1 MEDTNISRNKRRRMR
16 EKDRMIM
23 LNEELVHLR
32 QQMAA
37 LKEGS
42 NRSSTE
48 MAELR
53 CTNKQLLDSLHT
65 ERESFQAPRQVSE
78 ELNDLEEADAL
89 VYQPTTTEHRTPF
102 KDQESQTDV
111 ESYPDFL
118 IFNYHANEKEDLKE
132 ENSSLKEEIEKL
144 QKQLADERKN
154 NEDNKVQIESLRVKA
169 KTFEDHSTLL
179 AYELHEM
186 TVDRNSLL
194 NALEGKHEKIKT
206 IEAKWKAKVKKMADQ
221 HEVKLY
227 DEQVKSYR
235 LRVQNKNL
243 KAELDQVKNEM
254 EDQKLQLTVTNFLND
269 IVNDV
274 EGLVK
279 QREIASLRDHIQ
291 QLQFELA
298 QAENVKRLQQHKE
311 EQGAEEYKKLF
322 DQYQIVEQQN
332 QLLEEDNTLLKKR
345 VLVMRQENTEAH
357 EKFLEEQTDRINAKM
372 SFVAQIKQLE
382 ENCTSLK
389 EANVTLSKDGQRLK
403 SAFERK
409 HQDNDGLMEV
419 IEDLMQR
426 VAEKENIIE
435 ELQAKKRR
443 GCIRRFGDIVDLERN
458 DGKTDVIVNEGVS
471 TVSYTL
477 DEGLIE
483 FGTAID
489 DGDFGRAITFLES
502 LDMTPETE
510 AMWKTLS
517 KLAVQEGNLPVAE
530 RCYAALGDV
539 SKARFL
545 HQVNELVDDIESKTG
560 MDGSRHPLVQAK
572 LAVLNKQ
579 FKKAEGIYLEQGMID
594 QAMEMYQ
601 ELHKWDDSLE
611 IAARKGHP
619 ELENLR
625 SNYLQYLSTSG
636 QEEKAGEV
644 KESQGEYME
653 AINLYM
659 KAGLPARAARLA
671 LSHDVCNVL

>member
-1 MEDTNISRNKRRRMR
+1 MSDTSISRNKRRRMR
-16 EKDRMIM
+16 EKDSMIM

-53 CTNKQLLDSLHT
+53 CTNKQLLDSLFT
-65 ERESFQAPRQVSE
+65 EQENCQAPRQVSE
-78 ELNDLEEADAL
+78 ELAASLEEMDA
-89 VYQPTTTEHRTPF
+89 YICQSATTKHCTSF
-102 KDQESQTDV
+102 KDKESETDV
-111 ESYPDFL
+111 ESQPDL
-118 IFNYHANEKEDLKE
+118 QISNDDANEKEDLKE
-132 ENSSLKEEIEKL
+132 ENSSLKEAIKEL

-154 NEDNKVQIESLRVKA
+154 NEDNKFQIESLRVKA

-227 DEQVKSYR
+227 DEQVKSYQ

-243 KAELDQVKNEM
+243 KAELDQVKSEL
-254 EDQKLQLTVTNFLND
+254 EGQKLQLTVTTFLND

-357 EKFLEEQTDRINAKM
+357 EKFLEEQTDRITAKM

-389 EANVTLSKDGQRLK
+389 EANATLSRDGQRLK
-403 SAFERK
+403 HAFERK
-409 HQDNDGLMEV
+409 NQDNDGLMEV
-419 IEDLMQR
+419 IEELMEK
-426 VAEKENIIE
+426 VEEKENIIE

-443 GCIRRFGDIVDLERN
+443 GCLRRLLCWR
-458 DGKTDVIVNEGVS
+458 
-471 TVSYTL
+471 
-477 DEGLIE
+477 
-483 FGTAID
+483 
-489 DGDFGRAITFLES
+489 
-502 LDMTPETE
+502 
-510 AMWKTLS
+510 
-517 KLAVQEGNLPVAE
+517 
-530 RCYAALGDV
+530 
-539 SKARFL
+539 
-545 HQVNELVDDIESKTG
+545 
-560 MDGSRHPLVQAK
+560 
-572 LAVLNKQ
+572 
-579 FKKAEGIYLEQGMID
+579 
-594 QAMEMYQ
+594 
-601 ELHKWDDSLE
+601 
-611 IAARKGHP
+611 
-619 ELENLR
+619 
-625 SNYLQYLSTSG
+625 
-636 QEEKAGEV
+636 
-644 KESQGEYME
+644 
-653 AINLYM
+653 
-659 KAGLPARAARLA
+659 
-671 LSHDVCNVL
+671 

>member
-443 GCIRRFGDIVDLERN
+443 GCIRRFVC
-458 DGKTDVIVNEGVS
+458 
-471 TVSYTL
+471 
-477 DEGLIE
+477 
-483 FGTAID
+483 
-489 DGDFGRAITFLES
+489 
-502 LDMTPETE
+502 
-510 AMWKTLS
+510 WK
-517 KLAVQEGNLPVAE
+517 
-530 RCYAALGDV
+530 
-539 SKARFL
+539 
-545 HQVNELVDDIESKTG
+545 
-560 MDGSRHPLVQAK
+560 
-572 LAVLNKQ
+572 
-579 FKKAEGIYLEQGMID
+579 
-594 QAMEMYQ
+594 
-601 ELHKWDDSLE
+601 
-611 IAARKGHP
+611 
-619 ELENLR
+619 
-625 SNYLQYLSTSG
+625 
-636 QEEKAGEV
+636 
-644 KESQGEYME
+644 
-653 AINLYM
+653 
-659 KAGLPARAARLA
+659 
-671 LSHDVCNVL
+671 